1 MSTVDLTSVRRFPME
16 CGEGVTRHGEFQPCD
31 KPTVAVRLDPDCGE
45 PYPVCAH
52 HARAVMVPLADL
64 LAGAK

>member
-1 MSTVDLTSVRRFPME
+1 MSDLDLTFVRRFPRE
-16 CGEGVTRHGEFQPCD
+16 CGEGVTRRGEFQPCD
-31 KPTVAVRLDPDCGE
+31 KPAVAVRIGPEEGE

-64 LAGAK
+64 LAGAS